1 MKPTRLGVIGLGE
14 LGGSVA
20 WQAMRAGVKSVI
32 GYARDRKDGV
42 TAVKAGAVTEMATS
56 MKGLI
61 KRSEFI
67 VMDAS
72 SSETIAL
79 LDELAA
85 ALEGTH
91 VCCTDLGGV
100 KGAVVQA
107 AARMKLGN
115 RFAGS
120 HPLTEIGHGGFGAAR
135 PDRFKDLIV
144 YVTPVPGGEQVAGE
158 VADFWKRVM
167 DAEPVMVEA
176 ELHDRLLGWTSHL
189 PQAVASALAATL
201 ASHGPKGITYGPV
214 ARSTSQAAMTDV
226 AAWTDT
232 LIHNRKI
239 LAELLHV
246 FGTDLEVLKT
256 ALEAGDRQSVRRWLE
271 SGSAWRR
278 RAGD

>member
-20 WQAMRAGVKSVI
+20 WQAARAGVRSVI

-67 VMDAS
+67 VLDAS

-79 LDELAA
+79 LEELAA
-85 ALEGTH
+85 ALEGTR

-107 AARMKLGN
+107 ATRMKLGSH
-115 RFAGS
+115 FAGS
-120 HPLTEIGHGGFGAAR
+120 HPLTEIGHGGFGLAR
-135 PDRFKDLIV
+135 PDRFQDLIV
-144 YVTPVPGGEQVAGE
+144 YVTPVPGGDQVAGE

-167 DAEPVMVEA
+167 HAEPVMVGA
-176 ELHDRLLGWTSHL
+176 EVHDRLLGWTSHL
-189 PQAVASALAATL
+189 PQAVASTLAATL

-214 ARSTSQAAMTDV
+214 ARSTSQAAVTDV
-226 AAWTDT
+226 SAWTDT

-239 LAELLHV
+239 VVELLQV
-246 FGTDLEVLKT
+246 FGADLEGLKT
-256 ALEAGDRQSVRRWLE
+256 ALEVGDRQSVSRWLE
-271 SGSAWRR
+271 SGSEWRR
-278 RAGD
+278 SGE